1 MKAAKP
7 KTLKRS
13 NRKTILDY
21 LRNSEEIT
29 VNDIHKAVGLSKT
42 TVMKIVTYYAEK
54 GFVVDIGK
62 GESTDEG
69 GKKPNLY
76 RFNEGYG
83 YAIGTHIFP
92 EELYFVAADL
102 RLKILKDLSIPIKQN
117 EKLDKVVEEIK
128 RGVEEL
134 ISDLEPASGKLIG
147 IAIGSH
153 GITNY
158 EEGTVYISP
167 HFPSWGENVP
177 LRQMLTDALQ
187 LPVELFIDN
196 QIRFQVFAEQ
206 TIGIA
211 ADKRNII
218 VIEGGEGLVAGII
231 VKNEI
236 KRGVHYVAGEI
247 GHMVIDPSD
256 EEVCSCGGLG
266 CFEVLV
272 STKRLLAR
280 AAEMKAESLRN
291 EKVRAGT
298 ATSPLFEDN
307 VLETEGVDAIFRLSN
322 RGDPAACTIMDEA
335 IRWFSIGV
343 SNIML
348 MHDPEI
354 IIIQGAYSAAGDY
367 FLSSLREQ
375 VNSCVLVKMPKSVEI
390 QYSKLGKERGA
401 LGGAIY
407 AINEY
412 FSKELLYAK

>member
-7 KTLKRS
+7 KSLKRS

-21 LRNSEEIT
+21 LRKSGEIT
-29 VNDIHKAVGLSKT
+29 VNDIHNAVGLSKT
-42 TVMKIVTYYAEK
+42 TVMKIMNYYAEK
-54 GFVVDIGK
+54 GFAVDVGK
-62 GESTDEG
+62 GKSTDEG

-76 RFNEGYG
+76 RFNERYG
-83 YAIGTHIFP
+83 YAIGVHIFP

-102 RLKILKDLSIPIKQN
+102 RLAVLKDLSIPIKGN
-117 EKLDKVVEEIK
+117 EELEKVVAEIK
-128 RGVEEL
+128 RGVERTVTAL
-134 ISDLEPASGKLIG
+134 GPNAGKLIG

-158 EEGTVYISP
+158 EEGTVYVSP
-167 HFPSWGENVP
+167 HFPSWGENAP
-177 LRQMLTDALQ
+177 LKQMLEKALKK
-187 LPVELFIDN
+187 PIEMYIDN

-211 ADKRNII
+211 ADKKNII

-247 GHMVIDPSD
+247 GHMVLDPSD
-256 EEVCSCGGLG
+256 DEVCSCGGRG

-280 AAEMKAESLRN
+280 AKEI
-291 EKVRAGT
+291 T
-298 ATSPLFEDN
+298 AKTQRDKGAASPLFANN
-307 VLETEGVDAIFRLSN
+307 VPATEGVEAIFRLSN
-322 RGDPAACTIMDEA
+322 RGDPAACALIDEV
-335 IRWFSIGV
+335 IRWFAIGI

-367 FLSSLREQ
+367 FLSRLREQ

-401 LGGAIY
+401 LGGAVY